1 MTINKAFITGNL
13 TRDAELRSTGGGLA
27 VANFAVAVNE
37 RVKNNSTGEWED
49 RANFIDCTMFGRR
62 AEALAQYMTKGTKVT
77 IEGKLR
83 WSQWEKNGEKRSK
96 VEVVVDEVE
105 LMAARGE
112 KRTPEA
118 PTEPQTRMYDEDIPF
133 D

>member
-1 MTINKAFITGNL
+1 MTINKAIITGNL
-13 TRDAELRSTGGGLA
+13 TRDAELRSTGGGLS

-49 RANFIDCTMFGRR
+49 RANYIDCTMFGRR

-105 LMAARGE
+105 LMARGD
-112 KRTPEA
+112 KRANEA
-118 PTEPQTRMYDEDIPF
+118 PSASQGVYDEDIPF
-133 D
+133 

>member
-1 MTINKAFITGNL
+1 MTINKAIITGNL
-13 TRDAELRSTGGGLA
+13 TRDAELRSTGGGLS

-49 RANFIDCTMFGRR
+49 RANYIDCTMFGRR

-105 LMAARGE
+105 LMARGE
-112 KRTPEA
+112 KRAPEA
-118 PTEPQTRMYDEDIPF
+118 PSASQGVYDEDIPF
-133 D
+133 

>member
-1 MTINKAFITGNL
+1 MTINKAIITGNL

-27 VANFAVAVNE
+27 VANFSVAVNE
-37 RVKNNSTGEWED
+37 RVKSTATGEWED
-49 RANFIDCTMFGRR
+49 RANYIDCTMFGRR

-105 LMAARGE
+105 LMARGE
-112 KRTPEA
+112 KRASEA
-118 PTEPQTRMYDEDIPF
+118 PSQGVYADDIPF
-133 D
+133 

>member
-1 MTINKAFITGNL
+1 MTINKAIITGNL
-13 TRDAELRSTGGGLA
+13 TRDAELRSTGGGLS

-49 RANFIDCTMFGRR
+49 RANYIDCTMFGRR

-105 LMAARGE
+105 LMARGD
-112 KRTPEA
+112 KRAPEA
-118 PTEPQTRMYDEDIPF
+118 PSASQGVYDEDIPF
-133 D
+133 

>member
-1 MTINKAFITGNL
+1 MTINKAIITGNL
-13 TRDAELRSTGGGLA
+13 TRDAELRSTGGGLS

-49 RANFIDCTMFGRR
+49 RANYIDCTMFGRR

-105 LMAARGE
+105 LMARGD
-112 KRTPEA
+112 KRAAEPATA
-118 PTEPQTRMYDEDIPF
+118 PQVGVYDEDIPF
-133 D
+133 

>member
-1 MTINKAFITGNL
+1 MTINKAIITGNL

-49 RANFIDCTMFGRR
+49 RANYIDCTMFGRR

-105 LMAARGE
+105 LMARGE
-112 KRTPEA
+112 KRAPEA
-118 PTEPQTRMYDEDIPF
+118 PSASQGVYDEDIPF
-133 D
+133 

>member
-1 MTINKAFITGNL
+1 MTINKAIITGNL

-37 RVKNNSTGEWED
+37 RVKNNATGEWED
-49 RANFIDCTMFGRR
+49 RANYIDCTMFGRR

-105 LMAARGE
+105 LMARGD
-112 KRTPEA
+112 KRAAEPATA
-118 PTEPQTRMYDEDIPF
+118 PQGGVYDEDIPF
-133 D
+133 

>member
-1 MTINKAFITGNL
+1 MTINKAIITGNL
-13 TRDAELRSTGGGLA
+13 TRDAELRSTGGGLS

-49 RANFIDCTMFGRR
+49 RANYIDCTMFGRR

-105 LMAARGE
+105 LMARGE
-112 KRTPEA
+112 KRANEA
-118 PTEPQTRMYDEDIPF
+118 PTAPQGVYDEDIPF
-133 D
+133 

>member
-1 MTINKAFITGNL
+1 MTINKAIITGNL
-13 TRDAELRSTGGGLA
+13 TRDAELRSTGGGLS

-49 RANFIDCTMFGRR
+49 RANSIDCTMFGRR

-105 LMAARGE
+105 LMARGD
-112 KRTPEA
+112 KRAAEPATA
-118 PTEPQTRMYDEDIPF
+118 PQGGVYDEDIPF
-133 D
+133 

>member
-1 MTINKAFITGNL
+1 MTINKAIITGNL
-13 TRDAELRSTGGGLA
+13 TRDAELRSTGGGLS

-49 RANFIDCTMFGRR
+49 RANYIDCTMFGRR

-105 LMAARGE
+105 LMARGE
-112 KRTPEA
+112 KRANEA
-118 PTEPQTRMYDEDIPF
+118 PTASQGVYDEDIPF
-133 D
+133 

>member
-1 MTINKAFITGNL
+1 MTINKAIITGNL
-13 TRDAELRSTGGGLA
+13 TRDAELRSTGGGLS

-49 RANFIDCTMFGRR
+49 RANYIDCTMFGRR

-105 LMAARGE
+105 LMARGD
-112 KRTPEA
+112 KRAAEPATA
-118 PTEPQTRMYDEDIPF
+118 PQGGVYDEDIPF
-133 D
+133 

>member
-1 MTINKAFITGNL
+1 MTINKAIITGNL
-13 TRDAELRSTGGGLA
+13 TRDAELRSTGGGLS

-49 RANFIDCTMFGRR
+49 RANYIDCTMFGRR

-105 LMAARGE
+105 LMARGE
-112 KRTPEA
+112 KRAAEA
-118 PTEPQTRMYDEDIPF
+118 PTASQGVYDEDIPF
-133 D
+133 

>member
-1 MTINKAFITGNL
+1 MTINKAIITGNL
-13 TRDAELRSTGGGLA
+13 TRDAELRSTGGGLS

-37 RVKNNSTGEWED
+37 RVKNNATGEWED
-49 RANFIDCTMFGRR
+49 RANYIDCTMFGRR

-105 LMAARGE
+105 LMARGE
-112 KRTPEA
+112 KRAPEA
-118 PTEPQTRMYDEDIPF
+118 ASAHQGVYDEDIPF
-133 D
+133 

>member
-1 MTINKAFITGNL
+1 MTINKAIITGNL
-13 TRDAELRSTGGGLA
+13 TRDAELRSTGGGLS

-49 RANFIDCTMFGRR
+49 RANYIDCTMFGRR
-62 AEALAQYMTKGTKVT
+62 AEALAQYMTTGTKVT

-83 WSQWEKNGEKRSK
+83 GSQWEKNGEKRSK

-105 LMAARGE
+105 LMARGE
-112 KRTPEA
+112 KRANEA
-118 PTEPQTRMYDEDIPF
+118 PTASQSVYDEDIPF
-133 D
+133 

>member
-1 MTINKAFITGNL
+1 MTINKAIITGNL
-13 TRDAELRSTGGGLA
+13 TRDAELRSTGGGLS

-49 RANFIDCTMFGRR
+49 RANYIDCTMFGRR

-105 LMAARGE
+105 LMARGE
-112 KRTPEA
+112 KRAAEPAAA
-118 PTEPQTRMYDEDIPF
+118 PLTRMYDEDIPF

>member
-1 MTINKAFITGNL
+1 MTINKAIITGNL
-13 TRDAELRSTGGGLA
+13 TRDAELRSTGGGLS

-49 RANFIDCTMFGRR
+49 RANYIDCTMFGRR

-105 LMAARGE
+105 LMARGE
-112 KRTPEA
+112 ERANEA
-118 PTEPQTRMYDEDIPF
+118 PTASQGVYDEDIPF
-133 D
+133 

>member
-1 MTINKAFITGNL
+1 MTINKAIITGNL

-49 RANFIDCTMFGRR
+49 RANYIDCTMFGRR

-105 LMAARGE
+105 LMA
-112 KRTPEA
+112 KRDASQETA
-118 PTEPQTRMYDEDIPF
+118 KSQPTRVEVYAEDIPF
-133 D
+133 

>member
-1 MTINKAFITGNL
+1 MTINKAIITGNL
-13 TRDAELRSTGGGLA
+13 TRDAELRSTGGGLS

-49 RANFIDCTMFGRR
+49 RANYIDCTMFGRR

-105 LMAARGE
+105 LMARGD
-112 KRTPEA
+112 KRA
-118 PTEPQTRMYDEDIPF
+118 AEPAAAHQGGVYDEDIPF
-133 D
+133 

>member
-1 MTINKAFITGNL
+1 MTINKAIITGNL
-13 TRDAELRSTGGGLA
+13 TRDAELRSTGGGLS

-49 RANFIDCTMFGRR
+49 RANYIDCTMFGRR

-105 LMAARGE
+105 LMARGE
-112 KRTPEA
+112 KRANEA
-118 PTEPQTRMYDEDIPF
+118 PTASQSVYDEDIPF
-133 D
+133 

>member
-1 MTINKAFITGNL
+1 MTINKAIITGNL
-13 TRDAELRSTGGGLA
+13 TRDAELRSTGGGLS

-37 RVKNNSTGEWED
+37 RVKNNATGEWED
-49 RANFIDCTMFGRR
+49 RANYIDCTMFGRR

-105 LMAARGE
+105 LMARGE
-112 KRTPEA
+112 KRA
-118 PTEPQTRMYDEDIPF
+118 AEPAAAHQGGVYDEDIPF

>member
-1 MTINKAFITGNL
+1 MTINKAIITGNL
-13 TRDAELRSTGGGLA
+13 TRDAELRSTGGGLS

-37 RVKNNSTGEWED
+37 RVKNNSSGEWED
-49 RANFIDCTMFGRR
+49 RANYIDCTMFGRR

-105 LMAARGE
+105 LMARGD
-112 KRTPEA
+112 KRANEA
-118 PTEPQTRMYDEDIPF
+118 PSASQGVYDEDIPF
-133 D
+133 

>member
-1 MTINKAFITGNL
+1 MTINKAIITGNL
-13 TRDAELRSTGGGLA
+13 TRDAELRSTGGGLS

-49 RANFIDCTMFGRR
+49 RANYIDCTMFGRR

-105 LMAARGE
+105 LMARGE
-112 KRTPEA
+112 KRAPEA
-118 PTEPQTRMYDEDIPF
+118 PSASQSVYDEDIPF
-133 D
+133 

>member
-1 MTINKAFITGNL
+1 MTINKAIITGNL
-13 TRDAELRSTGGGLA
+13 TRDAELRSTGGGLS

-49 RANFIDCTMFGRR
+49 RANYIDCTMFGRR

-105 LMAARGE
+105 LMARGE
-112 KRTPEA
+112 KRA
-118 PTEPQTRMYDEDIPF
+118 AEPAAAHQDGVYDEDIPF
-133 D
+133 

>member
-1 MTINKAFITGNL
+1 MTINKAIITGNL
-13 TRDAELRSTGGGLA
+13 TRDAELRSTGGGLS

-49 RANFIDCTMFGRR
+49 RANYIDCTMFGRR
-62 AEALAQYMTKGTKVT
+62 AEALAQYMAKGTKVT

-105 LMAARGE
+105 LMARGE
-112 KRTPEA
+112 KRANEA
-118 PTEPQTRMYDEDIPF
+118 PTASQGVYDEDIPF
-133 D
+133 

>member
-1 MTINKAFITGNL
+1 MTINKAIITGNL
-13 TRDAELRSTGGGLA
+13 TRDAELRSTGGGLS

-49 RANFIDCTMFGRR
+49 RANYIDCTMFGRR

-105 LMAARGE
+105 LMARGE
-112 KRTPEA
+112 KRAAEPAEA
-118 PTEPQTRMYDEDIPF
+118 HQGGVYDEDIPF
-133 D
+133 

>member
-1 MTINKAFITGNL
+1 MTINKAIITGNL
-13 TRDAELRSTGGGLA
+13 TRDAELRSTGGGLS

-37 RVKNNSTGEWED
+37 RVKNNATGEWED
-49 RANFIDCTMFGRR
+49 RANYIDCTMFGRR

-96 VEVVVDEVE
+96 IEVVVDEVE
-105 LMAARGE
+105 LMARGD
-112 KRTPEA
+112 KRAPEA
-118 PTEPQTRMYDEDIPF
+118 PSASQGVYDEDIPF
-133 D
+133 

>member
-1 MTINKAFITGNL
+1 MTINKAIITGNL
-13 TRDAELRSTGGGLA
+13 TRDAELRSTGGGLS

-49 RANFIDCTMFGRR
+49 RANYIDCTMFGRR

-105 LMAARGE
+105 LMARGD
-112 KRTPEA
+112 KRAAEA
-118 PTEPQTRMYDEDIPF
+118 PTAPLTSMYDEDIPF

>member
-1 MTINKAFITGNL
+1 MTINKAIITGNL
-13 TRDAELRSTGGGLA
+13 TRDAELRSTGGGLS
-27 VANFAVAVNE
+27 VANFSVAVNE
-37 RVKNNSTGEWED
+37 RVKSTATGEWED
-49 RANFIDCTMFGRR
+49 RANYIDCTMFGRR

-105 LMAARGE
+105 LMARGE
-112 KRTPEA
+112 KRVA
-118 PTEPQTRMYDEDIPF
+118 EPSAAHQGSVYDEDIPF
-133 D
+133 

>member
-1 MTINKAFITGNL
+1 MTINKAIITGNL

-27 VANFAVAVNE
+27 VANFSVAVNE
-37 RVKNNSTGEWED
+37 RVKSTATGEWED
-49 RANFIDCTMFGRR
+49 RANYIDCTMFGRR

-105 LMAARGE
+105 LMARGE
-112 KRTPEA
+112 KRAAEA
-118 PTEPQTRMYDEDIPF
+118 PSQAVYADDIPF
-133 D
+133 

>member
-1 MTINKAFITGNL
+1 MTINKAIITGNL
-13 TRDAELRSTGGGLA
+13 TRDAELRSTGGGLS

-112 KRTPEA
+112 KRAAEA
-118 PTEPQTRMYDEDIPF
+118 PTASQGVYDEDIPF
-133 D
+133 

>member
-1 MTINKAFITGNL
+1 MTINKAIITGNL
-13 TRDAELRSTGGGLA
+13 TRDAELRSTGGGLS

-49 RANFIDCTMFGRR
+49 RANYIDCTMFGRR

-105 LMAARGE
+105 LMARGE
-112 KRTPEA
+112 KRA
-118 PTEPQTRMYDEDIPF
+118 AEPPAAHQGGVYDEDIPF
-133 D
+133 

>member
-1 MTINKAFITGNL
+1 MTINKAIITGNL
-13 TRDAELRSTGGGLA
+13 TRDAELRSTGGGLS

-49 RANFIDCTMFGRR
+49 RANYIDCTMFGRR

-105 LMAARGE
+105 LMARGE
-112 KRTPEA
+112 KRAAEPATA
-118 PTEPQTRMYDEDIPF
+118 PLTRMYDEDIPF

>member
-1 MTINKAFITGNL
+1 MTINKAIITGNL

-27 VANFAVAVNE
+27 VANFSVAVNE
-37 RVKNNSTGEWED
+37 RVKSTATGEWED
-49 RANFIDCTMFGRR
+49 RANYIDCTMFGRR

-105 LMAARGE
+105 LMARGE
-112 KRTPEA
+112 KRAAETPSQGVYA
-118 PTEPQTRMYDEDIPF
+118 EDIPF
-133 D
+133 

>member
-1 MTINKAFITGNL
+1 MTINKAIITGNL
-13 TRDAELRSTGGGLA
+13 TRDAELRSTGGGLS

-49 RANFIDCTMFGRR
+49 RANYIDCTMFGRR

-105 LMAARGE
+105 LMARGD
-112 KRTPEA
+112 KRAAEPATA
-118 PTEPQTRMYDEDIPF
+118 PQGSVYDEDIPF
-133 D
+133 

>member
-1 MTINKAFITGNL
+1 MTINKAIITGNL
-13 TRDAELRSTGGGLA
+13 TRDAELRSTGGGLS

-49 RANFIDCTMFGRR
+49 RANYIDCTMFGRR

-105 LMAARGE
+105 LMARGE
-112 KRTPEA
+112 KRA
-118 PTEPQTRMYDEDIPF
+118 AEPAAAHQGGVYDEDIPF
-133 D
+133 

>member
-1 MTINKAFITGNL
+1 MTINKAIITGNL
-13 TRDAELRSTGGGLA
+13 TRDAELRSTGGGLS

-49 RANFIDCTMFGRR
+49 RANYIDCTMFGRR

-112 KRTPEA
+112 KRAAEPATA
-118 PTEPQTRMYDEDIPF
+118 PQGGVYDEDIPF
-133 D
+133 